1 LKEAVMIFSN
11 RFSPDLLRVFL
22 LACRGALRHLPLF
35 AALLAALATTRPAAA
50 APPTS
55 PQERQI
61 DALFAKWNRPDTPG
75 AVVAVIRD
83 GKVLLSK
90 AYGMAD
96 LERGVPLTV
105 DSKMTVGS
113 NSKQFTAF
121 AIHLLA
127 QDGKLSLD
135 DDVRTYVPEVPDFG
149 KTITIRH
156 LLHHTS
162 GLRDFFEL
170 MELTGWRG
178 DEVVTQEDVL
188 TLIERQRA
196 LNFAPGQEHWYSN
209 TNYMLLGL
217 IVERV
222 SGKLLA
228 DFARERIFEPLGM
241 KHTQFLHGYGTVVP
255 GRALSYALSN
265 AGGYEYVAFGDSM
278 DGAGGLVSTV
288 GDLALWDRNF
298 YDGRVGGKDLIA
310 RMQATGVL
318 NDGLPIN
325 YASGL
330 IVDAYRG
337 RRIVEHGGSGG
348 GFRAQLLRF
357 PEQRFSVVML
367 ANSAE
372 IDCGEMV
379 HAMADIY
386 LDPAVAAARPAARA
400 PATRMKPFRE
410 IALSRTRLDALVGFY
425 AMSPEAGIEF
435 TQKHGQLM
443 AKSTGWPRL
452 PAYASSEREFFAK
465 DTDAQFTF
473 DAPGPDGTVAGG
485 VLHANGVDTPAR
497 RVQRPVP
504 PAGAL
509 TKFEGDFY
517 SDELRMVYSVANRN
531 GNLEVTYPR
540 GSAVLDFN
548 AKGEFATGF
557 RLGAIQYQ
565 CDAENHC
572 ASFTVT
578 TGDGRVRN
586 LKFNRVAGLRPN
598 P

>member
-1 LKEAVMIFSN
+1 MIFS
-11 RFSPDLLRVFL
+11 RLSPSLLCVFL
-22 LACRGALRHLPLF
+22 PVRRGATRQLVLF
-35 AALLAALATTRPAAA
+35 AALLAALAATQQCAAA
-50 APPTS
+50 SPTS
-55 PQERQI
+55 SQERQI
-61 DALFAKWNRPDTPG
+61 DALFAKWSRPDTPG

-96 LERGVPLTV
+96 LERGVPLTAE
-105 DSKMTVGS
+105 SKMTVGS

-127 QDGKLSLD
+127 QDGKLTFD

-149 KTITIRH
+149 KKITIRH

-162 GLRDFFEL
+162 GLRDCFEL
-170 MELTGWRG
+170 MGLTGWRG
-178 DEVVTQEDVL
+178 DEVITQEDAL
-188 TLIERQRA
+188 PLIERQRA
-196 LNFAPGQEHWYSN
+196 LNFAPGQEHTYSN

-255 GRALSYALSN
+255 GRALSYVLSA
-265 AGGYEYVAFGDSM
+265 AGGYEYVAVGDSM
-278 DGAGGLVSTV
+278 DGAGGVVSTV

-298 YDGRVGGKDLIA
+298 YDNRVGGKEQVA
-310 RMQATGVL
+310 HMQATGVL
-318 NDGLPIN
+318 NDGQAIN

-337 RRIVEHGGSGG
+337 KRIVEHGGSIG

-357 PEQRFSVVML
+357 PEQRFSVMML
-367 ANSAE
+367 ANSSD
-372 IDCGEMV
+372 IDYDAMV
-379 HAMADIY
+379 HSIADIY
-386 LDPAVAAARPAARA
+386 LEPRIVAAPAAARA
-400 PATRMKPFRE
+400 PTSPVKAFKE
-410 IALSRTRLDALVGFY
+410 ILLSRARLDALVGFY

-435 TQKHGQLM
+435 TQEHGQLM
-443 AKSTGWPRL
+443 AKSTGWPRI
-452 PAYASSEREFFAK
+452 PTYASSERDFFAK
-465 DTDAQFTF
+465 ATNAQFTF
-473 DAPGPDGTVAGG
+473 DAPGPDGIVAGG
-485 VLHANGVDTPAR
+485 VLHTNGVDTPAR

-504 PAGAL
+504 PSGAL
-509 TKFEGDFY
+509 MKFEGDFY
-517 SDELRMVYSVANRN
+517 SDELRTVYSVANRN
-531 GNLEVTYPR
+531 GNLELTYPR

-548 AKGEFATGF
+548 DKGEFLTGF
-557 RLGAIQYQ
+557 PFGAIQYQ
-565 CDAENHC
+565 CDAEDHC

-578 TGDGRVRN
+578 TGSGRVRN
-586 LKFNRVAGLRPN
+586 LKFHRVARLGSKP
-598 P
+598 

>member
-1 LKEAVMIFSN
+1 MIFSN
-11 RFSPDLLRVFL
+11 RFSPGLLRVFL
-22 LACRGALRHLPLF
+22 LSCGGAIRQLPLF
-35 AALLAALATTRPAAA
+35 AALLTALATTQTAAA
-50 APPTS
+50 APATS
-55 PQERQI
+55 AQERQV
-61 DALFAKWNRPDTPG
+61 DALFARWNRPDTPG
-75 AVVAVIRD
+75 SVVAVIRD
-83 GKVLLSK
+83 GKMLLSK

-96 LERGVPLTV
+96 LERGVQLTAE
-105 DSKMTVGS
+105 SKMTVGS

-135 DDVRTYVPEVPDFG
+135 DNVRTYVPEVPDFG
-149 KTITIRH
+149 KMITIRH

-162 GLRDFFEL
+162 GLRDCFEL
-170 MELTGWRG
+170 MGLTGWRG
-178 DEVVTQEDVL
+178 DEVITQEDAL

-196 LNFAPGQEHWYSN
+196 LNFAPGQEHRYSN

-228 DFARERIFEPLGM
+228 DFARERLFEPLGM

-255 GRALSYALSN
+255 GRALSYVLSP

-298 YDGRVGGKDLIA
+298 YDGRVGGKDLIV

-318 NDGLPIN
+318 NDGQPIN

-337 RRIVEHGGSGG
+337 KRIVEHGGSGG

-357 PEQRFSVVML
+357 PDQRFSVVML
-367 ANSAE
+367 ANSSD
-372 IDCGEMV
+372 IDYGEMV

-386 LDPAVAAARPAARA
+386 LDPAVAAAGPPARA
-400 PATRMKPFRE
+400 PAATPLKPFNE
-410 IALSRTRLDALVGFY
+410 IPLSRARLDALVGFY

-435 TQKHGQLM
+435 TQEHGQLM
-443 AKSTGWPRL
+443 AKSTGWPRI

-465 DTDAQFTF
+465 ATNAQFTF
-473 DAPGPDGTVAGG
+473 DAPGPDGIVAGG

-504 PAGAL
+504 LSGAL

-517 SDELRMVYSVANRN
+517 SDELRAVYSVANRN
-531 GNLEVTYPR
+531 GNLELTYPR

-548 AKGEFATGF
+548 DKGEFATGF
-557 RLGAIQYQ
+557 PLGAIEYQ
-565 CDAENHC
+565 CDVEDHC
-572 ASFTVT
+572 SSFTVT
-578 TGDGRVRN
+578 TGSGRVRN
-586 LKFNRVAGLRPN
+586 LKFNRFARLGAN

>member
-1 LKEAVMIFSN
+1 VQ
-11 RFSPDLLRVFL
+11 SP
-22 LACRGALRHLPLF
+22 
-35 AALLAALATTRPAAA
+35 
-50 APPTS
+50 
-55 PQERQI
+55 
-61 DALFAKWNRPDTPG
+61 
-75 AVVAVIRD
+75 
-83 GKVLLSK
+83 
-90 AYGMAD
+90 
-96 LERGVPLTV
+96 
-105 DSKMTVGS
+105 
-113 NSKQFTAF
+113 
-121 AIHLLA
+121 
-127 QDGKLSLD
+127 
-135 DDVRTYVPEVPDFG
+135 
-149 KTITIRH
+149 
-156 LLHHTS
+156 
-162 GLRDFFEL
+162 
-170 MELTGWRG
+170 
-178 DEVVTQEDVL
+178 
-188 TLIERQRA
+188 
-196 LNFAPGQEHWYSN
+196 
-209 TNYMLLGL
+209 
-217 IVERV
+217 
-222 SGKLLA
+222 
-228 DFARERIFEPLGM
+228 
-241 KHTQFLHGYGTVVP
+241 
-255 GRALSYALSN
+255 

-318 NDGLPIN
+318 NDGQPIN

-337 RRIVEHGGSGG
+337 KRIVEHGGVCG

-367 ANSAE
+367 ANSSD
-372 IDCGEMV
+372 IDEGEMV

-400 PATRMKPFRE
+400 PATPVKPFKE
-410 IALSRTRLDALVGFY
+410 IPLSRTRLDALVGFY

-435 TQKHGQLM
+435 TQEHGQLM
-443 AKSTGWPRL
+443 AKSTGWPRI

-465 DTDAQFTF
+465 ATNAQFTF
-473 DAPGPDGTVAGG
+473 DAPGPDGIVAGG

-517 SDELRMVYSVANRN
+517 SDELRTVYSVANRN
-531 GNLEVTYPR
+531 GNLELTYPR

-548 AKGEFATGF
+548 DKGEFATGF
-557 RLGAIQYQ
+557 PLGAIQYQ
-565 CDAENHC
+565 CDARDHC

-578 TGDGRVRN
+578 TGSGRVRN
-586 LKFNRVAGLRPN
+586 LKFNRVARLGSN